1 MNKIERM
8 LMAFAVLLPFLTA
21 CVRQPEFIE
30 VTELGCAAP
39 EIVVDAAEGSVSYV
53 VIASSEVTAEIIAG
67 GDWASLSTTRWTG
80 DNEIEVSFTANPERE
95 RKADI
100 RLTCGRRELF
110 LSLIQG
116 GAEDATFHFTERN
129 VTIPFENGAHS
140 AQFETVIPVEKI
152 SGSVIYPDGGDWI
165 EEPLSKIASDHT
177 FIYAVRENLGDTPRT
192 AIIELT
198 STDNV
203 GRALTA
209 RLYVTQGTRGDVK
222 TIPLTVGGL
231 RSLAFDE
238 AAPDGSDLDAD
249 GIILKPYALT
259 GRVISDNSEGNAAP
273 NENMSV
279 IIQDLTLAGRTVYL
293 QSAEAGNSYGVKLI
307 FDSED
312 ALSLKRYDLATVS
325 LKGRKLIRHTDRNT
339 TPSPVSRPTTLFPPL
354 PAARPMSHL
363 APSLSTNSQTATST
377 LS

>member
-116 GAEDATFHFTERN
+116 GAKDATFHFTERN
-129 VTIPFENGAHS
+129 VTMPFENGAH
-140 AQFETVIPVEKI
+140 
-152 SGSVIYPDGGDWI
+152 
-165 EEPLSKIASDHT
+165 
-177 FIYAVRENLGDTPRT
+177 
-192 AIIELT
+192 
-198 STDNV
+198 
-203 GRALTA
+203 
-209 RLYVTQGTRGDVK
+209 
-222 TIPLTVGGL
+222 
-231 RSLAFDE
+231 
-238 AAPDGSDLDAD
+238 
-249 GIILKPYALT
+249 
-259 GRVISDNSEGNAAP
+259 
-273 NENMSV
+273 
-279 IIQDLTLAGRTVYL
+279 
-293 QSAEAGNSYGVKLI
+293 
-307 FDSED
+307 
-312 ALSLKRYDLATVS
+312 
-325 LKGRKLIRHTDRNT
+325 
-339 TPSPVSRPTTLFPPL
+339 
-354 PAARPMSHL
+354 
-363 APSLSTNSQTATST
+363 
-377 LS
+377 